1 MSSAKWRLSCPGASV
16 TPCMIECY
24 SNLKS
29 DANIVWHKPCQ
40 NRPDAR
46 NISQIPVRFWHI
58 MGYLLI
64 FEIYIRKAVER
75 MGRSGLGIE
84 IGGVTVSALI
94 FADDIVLCGG
104 SEIELSQLLEFIWQE
119 LDELGL
125 KMGKR
130 VWCYQWGNGEK
141 RESDGGEE

>member
-40 NRPDAR
+40 NRPNAR
-46 NISQIPVRFWHI
+46 NLSQIPVRFWHI

-64 FEIYIRKAVER
+64 FEQRLSLANKTQYTLP
-75 MGRSGLGIE
+75 SF
-84 IGGVTVSALI
+84 VS
-94 FADDIVLCGG
+94 
-104 SEIELSQLLEFIWQE
+104 
-119 LDELGL
+119 
-125 KMGKR
+125 
-130 VWCYQWGNGEK
+130 
-141 RESDGGEE
+141 